1 MIDGLDN
8 EGLLGSE
15 TEREEYCHLIG
26 YLSLKHW
33 RLMFGLQMCD
43 FPAKNV
49 CSFRETANCTEKEK
63 GGGSEREKEN
73 K

>member
-15 TEREEYCHLIG
+15 TEREEYCHLG
-26 YLSLKHW
+26 YFSPLNHW

-49 CSFRETANCTEKEK
+49 CSFRETANCPKKEK
-63 GGGSEREKEN
+63 GGGGSERERE
-73 K
+73 